1 LTDPAR
7 PRAVYID
14 VVEGVDLHGAPAIL
28 EAAGFDVHC
37 ALSRTDEQVIRA
49 ARGATAVLTG
59 DSVVSA
65 AAIARLPDLRIVAT
79 CTVGL
84 DHIDLDGARSAGV
97 WVCNVPDA
105 ATEEVA
111 VHAMAMALA
120 LIRHLPQFDRHVRAG
135 GWDYLATGTLQRP
148 SKLTLGV
155 AGMGRIG
162 RRVAALGQPFF
173 GRVVA
178 HDPYVADDAWPSGVE
193 RAELDEVFAS
203 ADLVSLHIS
212 LTAESQG
219 LVDQRRLGLMRDN
232 SYLVN
237 VSRGGLVDHDA
248 LLAALD
254 DGRLTGVGLDVLSAE
269 PPHPDDS
276 LLSHP
281 RVLLSPHVAFL
292 SVDAERGYY
301 RSQAENVVSWWETG
315 RPLTPVVE
323 GT

>member
-7 PRAVYID
+7 TSAVYLD

-28 EAAGFDVHC
+28 EAAGFDVRC
-37 ALSRTDEQVIRA
+37 ALARTDEQVIRA
-49 ARGATAVLTG
+49 ARGAAAVLTG

-65 AAIARLPDLRIVAT
+65 AAIAGLPDLRIVAT
-79 CTVGL
+79 CTVGV
-84 DHIDLDGARSAGV
+84 DHIDLDAARSAGV
-97 WVCNVPDA
+97 WVCNVPAA

-148 SKLTLGV
+148 STLTLGV
-155 AGMGRIG
+155 VGLGRIG

-173 GRVVA
+173 GRVIA
-178 HDPYVADDAWPSGVE
+178 HDPYVDDDAWPSGVE

-203 ADLVSLHIS
+203 ADLVSLHIA
-212 LTAESQG
+212 LTAETRG
-219 LVDQRRLGLMRDN
+219 LVDQRRLGLMRDQ

-254 DGRLTGVGLDVLSAE
+254 DGRLAGAGLDVLPAE
-269 PPHPDDS
+269 PPRPDDP
-276 LLSHP
+276 LLSQP

-292 SVDAERGYY
+292 STDSERGYY
-301 RSQAENVVSWWETG
+301 HSQAENVVSWLETG

>member
-1 LTDPAR
+1 MTDPAR
-7 PRAVYID
+7 PRAVYLD

-37 ALSRTDEQVIRA
+37 ALARTDEQVIRA
-49 ARGATAVLTG
+49 ARGAAAALTG

-79 CTVGL
+79 CTVGV
-84 DHIDLDGARSAGV
+84 DHIDLDAARSAGV

-111 VHAMAMALA
+111 VHAMAMVLA

-135 GWDYLATGTLQRP
+135 GWDYLHTGTVHRP
-148 SKLTLGV
+148 STLTLGV
-155 AGMGRIG
+155 VGMGRIG
-162 RRVAALGQPFF
+162 RRVATLGQPFF
-173 GRVVA
+173 GRVIA
-178 HDPYVADDAWPSGVE
+178 NDPYVDDDAWPSGVE

-203 ADLVSLHIS
+203 ADLVSLHIG
-212 LTAESQG
+212 LTPETKG
-219 LVDQRRLGLMRDN
+219 LVDQRRLGLMREH

-254 DGRLTGVGLDVLSAE
+254 DGRLAGVGLDVLSAE
-269 PPHPDDS
+269 PPRPDDP

-301 RSQAENVVSWWETG
+301 RSQAENVVSWLETG

>member
-1 LTDPAR
+1 MYL
-7 PRAVYID
+7 D
-14 VVEGVDLHGAPAIL
+14 VVDGVDLHGAPAIL
-28 EAAGFDVHC
+28 QAAGFDVNS
-37 ALSRTDEQVIRA
+37 ALARSDDEVMRA

-59 DSVVSA
+59 DSAVSS
-65 AAIARLPDLRIVAT
+65 AAIASLPDLRIVAT
-79 CTVGL
+79 CTVGV
-84 DHIDLDGARSAGV
+84 DHVDLDAARAAGV

-120 LIRHLPQFDRHVRAG
+120 LVRHLPQFDRHVRAG
-135 GWDYLATGTLQRP
+135 GWDYLATGDLQRP
-148 SKLTLGV
+148 STLTLGV
-155 AGMGRIG
+155 VGMGRIG
-162 RRVAALGQPFF
+162 RRVAELGRPFF
-173 GRVVA
+173 GRVIA
-178 HDPYVADDAWPSGVE
+178 HDPYVSNDAWPSGVE
-193 RAELDEVFAS
+193 RAELDDVFAD
-203 ADLVSLHIS
+203 ADLVSLHVA

-219 LVDQRRLGLMRDN
+219 LVDRRRLGLMHDH

-254 DGRLTGVGLDVLSAE
+254 SGKLTGAGLDVLSAE
-269 PPHPDDS
+269 PPQPSDP
-276 LLSHP
+276 LLTHP

-292 SVDAERGYY
+292 SIAAERGYY
-301 RSQAENVVSWWETG
+301 RSQAENVVSWFETG

>member
-1 LTDPAR
+1 MTDPAR
-7 PRAVYID
+7 PRAVYLD
-14 VVEGVDLHGAPAIL
+14 VVGGVDLHGAPAIL
-28 EAAGFDVHC
+28 EAAGFDVHR
-37 ALSRTDEQVIRA
+37 ALARTDEQVIRA

-65 AAIARLPDLRIVAT
+65 AAIAGLPNLRIVAT
-79 CTVGL
+79 CTVGF

-135 GWDYLATGTLQRP
+135 GWDYLATGSLQRP

-155 AGMGRIG
+155 VGMGRIG
-162 RRVAALGQPFF
+162 RRVATLGRPFF

-178 HDPYVADDAWPSGVE
+178 HDPYVDDDAWPSEIE

-203 ADLVSLHIS
+203 ADLVSLHVA

-219 LVDQRRLGLMRDN
+219 LVDQRRLALMRDH

-269 PPHPDDS
+269 PPHPDDP

-292 SVDAERGYY
+292 SVDAERSYY

>member
-1 LTDPAR
+1 
-7 PRAVYID
+7 VYLD
-14 VVEGVDLHGAPAIL
+14 VVEGVDFHGAPAIL

-37 ALSRTDEQVIRA
+37 ALARTDEQVIRA
-49 ARGATAVLTG
+49 ARGAAAVLTG

-79 CTVGL
+79 CTVGV
-84 DHIDLDGARSAGV
+84 DHIDLDAARSAGV

-111 VHAMAMALA
+111 VHAMAMLLA
-120 LIRHLPQFDRHVRAG
+120 LVRHLPAFDRHVRAG

-148 SKLTLGV
+148 STLTLGV
-155 AGMGRIG
+155 VGMGRIG
-162 RRVAALGQPFF
+162 RWVATLGQPFF
-173 GRVVA
+173 GRVIA
-178 HDPYVADDAWPSGVE
+178 HDPYVDDDAWPSDVE
-193 RAELDEVFAS
+193 RAELDEVFTS
-203 ADLVSLHIS
+203 ADLVSLHIA
-212 LTAESQG
+212 LTAETKG
-219 LVDQRRLGLMRDN
+219 LVDQRRLGLMRDH

-254 DGRLTGVGLDVLSAE
+254 DGRLAGVGLDVLSAE
-269 PPHPDDS
+269 PPRPDDP
-276 LLSHP
+276 LLSQP

-292 SVDAERGYY
+292 SIDAERAYS
-301 RSQAENVVSWWETG
+301 RCQAENVVSWLETG

>member
-1 LTDPAR
+1 MYL
-7 PRAVYID
+7 D

-28 EAAGFDVHC
+28 EAAGFDVDC
-37 ALSRTDEQVIRA
+37 ALARSDEEVIRA

-65 AAIARLPDLRIVAT
+65 VAIASLPDLRIVAT
-79 CTVGL
+79 CTVGF
-84 DHIDLDGARSAGV
+84 DHIDLEAARSAGV

-120 LIRHLPQFDRHVRAG
+120 LVRHLPQFDRHVRAG
-135 GWDYLATGTLQRP
+135 GWDYLATGDLQRP
-148 SKLTLGV
+148 STLTLGV
-155 AGMGRIG
+155 VGMGRIG
-162 RRVAALGQPFF
+162 RRFAALAQPFF

-193 RAELDEVFAS
+193 RAELDDVFAT
-203 ADLVSLHIS
+203 ADLVSLHVA

-219 LVDQRRLGLMRDN
+219 LVDRRRLGLMRDH

-254 DGRLTGVGLDVLSAE
+254 SGKLTGAGLDVLSAE
-269 PPHPDDS
+269 PPQPSDP

-292 SVDAERGYY
+292 SIAAERGYY
-301 RSQAENVVSWWETG
+301 RSQAENVVSWFETG

>member
-1 LTDPAR
+1 
-7 PRAVYID
+7 VYLD

-37 ALSRTDEQVIRA
+37 ALARTDQQVIRA
-49 ARGATAVLTG
+49 ARGARAVLTG

-65 AAIARLPDLRIVAT
+65 EAIARLPDLRIVAT
-79 CTVGL
+79 CTVGV
-84 DHIDLDGARSAGV
+84 DHIDLDAARSAGV

-111 VHAMAMALA
+111 VHAMAMVLA

-135 GWDYLATGTLQRP
+135 GWDYLATGALQRP
-148 SKLTLGV
+148 STLTLGV
-155 AGMGRIG
+155 VGMGRIG
-162 RRVAALGQPFF
+162 RRVATLGQPFF

-178 HDPYVADDAWPSGVE
+178 HDPYVDDDGWPSDVE

-203 ADLVSLHIS
+203 ADLVSLHVA
-212 LTAESQG
+212 LTAETQG
-219 LVDQRRLGLMRDN
+219 LVDQRRLGLMRDHG
-232 SYLVN
+232 YLVN

-254 DGRLTGVGLDVLSAE
+254 DGRLAGVGLDVLSAE
-269 PPHPDDS
+269 PPRPNDQ
-276 LLSHP
+276 LLAHP

-323 GT
+323 GI